1 MDSERQGKTTILTPE
16 TFRFVSELEQN
27 DGKDWMDASRD
38 RCQQHVVGPL
48 RDLLEALT
56 PAALALDGGFV
67 VTGRT
72 GVNFSRINRDIR
84 FARDKTPY
92 RPQMYLT
99 FPDPGAGEN
108 ASTQLYVG
116 ISAGAVTAGFRVY
129 AMGPARNS
137 PFRQMILPRV
147 AANPNWVARQKKRM
161 GRRYESYWYS
171 TEKGEWTKH
180 EGWPLEPEEWKK
192 LQAWVV
198 RRKFPPSAPALPRF
212 VTDINR
218 LFRDVYPL
226 FTFVSS
232 PGWKP

>member
-1 MDSERQGKTTILTPE
+1 MPGHGAVITPA
-16 TFRFVSELEQN
+16 TLRFFRDLSRHNHKE
-27 DGKDWMDASRD
+27 WMDANRD
-38 RCQQHVVGPL
+38 RYRSEVVEPFRG
-48 RDLLEALT
+48 LL
-56 PAALALDGGFV
+56 AALAPYVLQLNPGFD
-67 VTGRT
+67 TAGRT

-99 FPDPGAGEN
+99 FPDPEAGEN

-116 ISAGAVTAGFRVY
+116 ISAEAVTAGFRAY

-137 PFRQMILPRV
+137 PFRQMVLPRV
-147 AANPNWVARQKKRM
+147 QANPNWVARQKKRL

-180 EGWPLEPEEWKK
+180 AGWPLRQEEWKK
-192 LQAWVV
+192 LQGWVV
-198 RRKFPPSAPALPRF
+198 RRKLPQSAAALPNF
-212 VTDINR
+212 VTKANQ
-218 LFRDVYPL
+218 LFRDTYPL

-232 PGWKP
+232 PRWNG